1 MAKNKSAATTSESK
15 PKIIKE
21 GYQPNDGAIPINP
34 PKGGSAVRPKTQ
46 TQADSG
52 KAK

>member
-21 GYQPNDGAIPINP
+21 GYQPNDGAKPVNP
-34 PKGGSAVRPKTQ
+34 PRGGSAVRPQPQ
-46 TQADSG
+46 TQPKSG